1 MARATIETLNAIPG
15 LLTELRKIEALTEVK
30 PGIFYVK
37 RMPMLHFHTD
47 DGVTYAH
54 VKAAHLAPHSAA
66 QPAHGGFEQFPID
79 TTSQRKKLLA
89 ALAERCAQWAA
100 KKKDVNNG

>member
-1 MARATIETLNAIPG
+1 MARAAIETLNAIPG
-15 LLTELRKIEALTEVK
+15 LLAELRKIEALTEVK

-54 VKAAHLAPHSAA
+54 VKAVDPAA
-66 QPAHGGFEQFPID
+66 RPAHGGFDQFPID
-79 TTSQRKKLLA
+79 TTSQRKKLLTTIT
-89 ALAERCAQWAA
+89 ERCAQFAA
-100 KKKDVNNG
+100 KKKDGNNG

>member
-1 MARATIETLNAIPG
+1 MARAAIETLNAIPG
-15 LLTELRKIEALTEVK
+15 LLTELRKMEALTEVK

-54 VKAAHLAPHSAA
+54 VKAVDPNA
-66 QPAHGGFEQFPID
+66 QPAHGGFDQFPID
-79 TTSQRKKLLA
+79 TTPQRKKLFA
-89 ALAERCAQWAA
+89 ALVERCAQWAA
-100 KKKDVNNG
+100 KKKDVKND

>member
-1 MARATIETLNAIPG
+1 MARAAIETLNAIPD
-15 LLTELRKIEALTEVK
+15 LLAELRKMDALTEIK

-54 VKAAHLAPHSAA
+54 VKAVDPAA
-66 QPAHGGFEQFPID
+66 QPAHGSFDQFALD
-79 TTSQRKKLLA
+79 TVLQRKKLPA
-89 ALAERCAQWAA
+89 VLAERCAQLMA

>member
-1 MARATIETLNAIPG
+1 MARAAIETLNAIPG

-54 VKAAHLAPHSAA
+54 VKAVDPAA
-66 QPAHGGFEQFPID
+66 QPAHGGFDQFSID

-89 ALAERCAQWAA
+89 ALVERCAQWAV
-100 KKKDVNNG
+100 KKKDVKNG

>member
-1 MARATIETLNAIPG
+1 MARAAIETLNAIPG

-47 DGVTYAH
+47 DGLTYAH
-54 VKAAHLAPHSAA
+54 VKTINPTA
-66 QPAHGGFEQFPID
+66 QPAHGGFDQFPID

-100 KKKDVNNG
+100 KKKDVKNG